1 MSMYLD
7 YQNTKGKGSSID
19 KMVPISPNDEATI
32 RALYPAIP
40 ADYVDF
46 LLTVGA
52 GEIGDAAFALYSG
65 PVEPEEI
72 YGDSDGVENI
82 LLIGDDLQGFNVG
95 YELDTWSV
103 VEIDPTN
110 RSTRKVAS
118 DFQSFIRTLVS
129 TYS

>member
-1 MSMYLD
+1 MYPD
-7 YQNTKGKGSSID
+7 YQNAKGNGSLID
-19 KMVPISPNDEATI
+19 KMIPISPNNEATI
-32 RALYPAIP
+32 RTLYSAIP
-40 ADYVDF
+40 ADYVNF

-52 GEIGDAAFALYSG
+52 GEIGDAAFVLYSG

-95 YELDTWSV
+95 YELDTWNV

-118 DFQSFIRTLVS
+118 DFQGFIRALVS

>member
-7 YQNTKGKGSSID
+7 YQNAKGKGSSID

-72 YGDSDGVENI
+72 YGDSDGVENV